1 VRSHKHMLRSSPNS
15 TAPIMCEY
23 DDGVGPASG
32 SGGHTELAEDG
43 SPMHEETAEDD
54 GEAAKKKKRKGT
66 GDGKRK
72 TRKDEEE
79 EETEKLRK
87 KIGAS

>member
-1 VRSHKHMLRSSPNS
+1 MLRSSPNS

-23 DDGVGPASG
+23 DDGIAPTSG
-32 SGGHTELAEDG
+32 SGGHAGVTDLQEDG
-43 SPMHEETAEDD
+43 SPMHDEVAEDD
-54 GEAAKKKKRKGT
+54 GEAAKKKKRKST
-66 GDGKRK
+66 GEGKRK
-72 TRKDEEE
+72 TRKDEED